1 MSAIAGI
8 YYPDGRS
15 VDREALKRMIKI
27 LEHRGKDGSGIWHQ
41 ESVGLAHRLLWTTPE
56 SLLENLPL
64 VNESGHYILTADVR
78 IDNRDELISKL
89 GLTDY
94 PTEKITDSQLILS
107 AYEKWGESCP
117 EKLIG
122 DFAFVIWDRHEQKL
136 FGARDNF
143 GVKPFYYYYLPNKTF
158 IFASEI
164 KAILTQSEVPC
175 KLNEE
180 QVFIYLTWL
189 GQNHYSTFYQN
200 ILRLPPGHSVTV
212 NKSGINLRCYWSL
225 DPEKEIHMNS
235 DREYAEALQE
245 IFIEAVRCRLRSA
258 FPIGSHLSGGLDSS
272 SITCVARNILLE
284 EQREQLNTFSARF
297 REDDPWDERAF
308 QNTVIAQGNL
318 QPHYLQA
325 DVMSPF
331 TDIETVL
338 WHQDEA
344 FRPANL
350 YFDWGM
356 YGLAEKLGIRVML
369 DGFDGDSTISHGTNY
384 LRELASTGKW
394 LTLIEET
401 TEYGKTWNISRQQV
415 LKVQLKWAWRYGI
428 APKVAPAWKQ
438 FKSIYRNIRP
448 LPASPNNKIEGV
460 PLNPDFIKSINFSSL
475 EQKRPKTEKER
486 HYKILT
492 DDVLPHCLEC
502 TDRTAAAFSV
512 EPRMPFCDRRL
523 LEFCLALPSNQKLHH
538 GWERVVMRRA
548 MEGILPPEIQWRV
561 GKANFA
567 PGLERGLF
575 TYERKRFEYVI
586 MQKPQLIADYFDITS
601 LQESYNRFIARQ
613 AIESDV
619 NTLHRAVSLG
629 LALETTNLST

>member
-1 MSAIAGI
+1 MSGIMGI

-15 VDREALKRMIKI
+15 IDREDIEKMVKI
-27 LEHRGKDGSGIWHQ
+27 LEHRGKDGSGVWHKN
-41 ESVGLAHRLLWTTPE
+41 SVGLGHRLLWTTPE
-56 SLLENLPL
+56 SLLETLPL
-64 VNESGHYILTADVR
+64 GNRSGNYILTADAR
-78 IDNRDELISKL
+78 IDNRDELIDTL
-89 GLTDY
+89 NLTNC
-94 PTEKITDSQLILS
+94 PAEKITDSQLILS

-117 EKLIG
+117 EKLLG
-122 DFAFVIWDRHEQKL
+122 DFAFVIWDQREQKL
-136 FGARDNF
+136 FCARDHF

-164 KAILTQSEVPC
+164 KAILTQPEVPC
-175 KLNEE
+175 ELNEE

-200 ILRLPPGHSVTV
+200 ILRLPPGHSITVTSA
-212 NKSGINLRCYWSL
+212 NINLQCYWSL
-225 DPEKEIHMNS
+225 NPEKEIRLNS
-235 DREYAEALQE
+235 DGEYAEALQE

-258 FPIGSHLSGGLDSS
+258 FPLGSHLSGGLDSS

-284 EQREQLNTFSARF
+284 EQREALNTFSARF
-297 REDDPWDERAF
+297 GEDDPWDERVF
-308 QNTVIAQGNL
+308 QNTVITQGNL
-318 QPHYLQA
+318 KPHYLQA
-325 DVMSPF
+325 DLMGPF

-344 FRPANL
+344 FRPANS

-356 YGLAEKLGIRVML
+356 YGLAQKLGIRVML

-384 LRELASTGKW
+384 LRELASSGKW
-394 LTLIEET
+394 LTLMEET

-415 LKVQLKWAWRYGI
+415 LKVQLKWAWQYGI

-448 LPASPNNKIEGV
+448 LPAQLNNKIEGV
-460 PLNPDFIKSINFSSL
+460 PLNPDFITRMDLSSL
-475 EQKRPKTEKER
+475 EPKRPKTEKER

-492 DDVLPHCLEC
+492 DDVLQHCLEC

-538 GWERVVMRRA
+538 GWERIVMRRA
-548 MEGILPPEIQWRV
+548 MEGILPSEIQWRV

-575 TYERKRFEYVI
+575 TYERKRVEYVI
-586 MQKPQLIADYFDITS
+586 MQKPQLIERYFDIDS
-601 LQESYNRFIARQ
+601 LQDSYYRFIDRQ
-613 AIESDV
+613 ATESDV

-629 LALETTNLST
+629 LSLEHTKLTA